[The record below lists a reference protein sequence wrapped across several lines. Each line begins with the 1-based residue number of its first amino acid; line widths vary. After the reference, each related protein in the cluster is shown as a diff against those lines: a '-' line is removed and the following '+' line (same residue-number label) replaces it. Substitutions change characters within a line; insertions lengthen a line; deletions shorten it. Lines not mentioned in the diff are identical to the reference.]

1 MVGQGVCEMRREM
14 WDDLWYNL
22 VRFTLK
28 TQHVW
33 PTLNLLHIVF
43 LHFIVMITN
52 QNEGSNDSKKK
63 SKCHMVCPWISS
75 WFWAE
80 QENWSEAFSPQSPS
94 HRQGSTTG
102 SVGCSDTIRYE
113 WWIWRQHSMPASVGA
128 LCSGPPPPILTPT
141 YNSAA
146 NTSIWTNFTATTSIS
161 TLTYTYLHSCYTYVS
176 LDLVKKCHTVTMH
189 KKSCGP
195 TQRKAIF

>member
-75 WFWAE
+75 WFWAK
-80 QENWSEAFSPQSPS
+80 QEPKKTDQKHSLLNPQATDRVPQRAVWGAVIRSDTSDGYDGSIQCPQVSVLCALVHLHLYLHLLTILLPIHLSGPTSPPPLPSPPWLTPIYTAAIHTSPS
-94 HRQGSTTG
+94 
-102 SVGCSDTIRYE
+102 
-113 WWIWRQHSMPASVGA
+113 
-128 LCSGPPPPILTPT
+128 
-141 YNSAA
+141 
-146 NTSIWTNFTATTSIS
+146 
-161 TLTYTYLHSCYTYVS
+161 TL
-176 LDLVKKCHTVTMH
+176 
-189 KKSCGP
+189 
-195 TQRKAIF
+195 